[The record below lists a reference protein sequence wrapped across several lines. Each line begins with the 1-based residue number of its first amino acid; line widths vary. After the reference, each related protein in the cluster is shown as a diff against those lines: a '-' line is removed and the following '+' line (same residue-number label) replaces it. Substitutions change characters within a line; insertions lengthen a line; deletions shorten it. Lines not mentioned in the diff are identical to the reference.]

1 MPKITE
7 TRILIMSDNGFEQS
21 ELETPLDQLRA
32 LGAEV
37 DVATPDGADIKGWQ
51 DKDWGN
57 SVSAD
62 LSIADVDVSDY
73 DALVLPGGQM
83 NPDLLRVNPAA
94 VDIIRSFASAGKP
107 VAAICHA
114 PWLLV
119 EAGLASGL
127 NATSYNSIKTD
138 MINAGANWV
147 DQSVVVDG
155 QFITSRDPGDLDQF
169 VKAIAEMVTQEV
181 AVV

>member
-1 MPKITE
+1 MPAISE

-21 ELETPLDQLRA
+21 ELETPLEQLRA

-37 DVATPDGADIKGWQ
+37 VVATPDGADIKGWQ
-51 DKDWGN
+51 DKDWGGT
-57 SVSAD
+57 VPAD
-62 LSIADVDVSDY
+62 LSIAEVDAADY

-83 NPDLLRVNPAA
+83 NPDLLRVNRAA
-94 VDIIRSFASAGKP
+94 VDVIRAFATAEKP

-114 PWLLV
+114 PWLLI

-147 DQSVVVDG
+147 DEPVVVDG
-155 QFITSRDPGDLDQF
+155 KFITSRNPGDLDQF
-169 VKAIAEMVTQEV
+169 VKAIADMVTQD
-181 AVV
+181 A